1 MIRLTCALCPADQRG
16 SRCPRPPLPGP
27 GEQDADAVLRVRLQ
41 MPNLIGERAHAVS
54 LRPRGLAGPVLDL
67 PPDDRSVPHDGV
79 GVELDDQ
86 IGGACPQEL
95 RGGNRCGGH

>member
-1 MIRLTCALCPADQRG
+1 
-16 SRCPRPPLPGP
+16 
-27 GEQDADAVLRVRLQ
+27 
-41 MPNLIGERAHAVS
+41 MPDLIGERAHAVS

-86 IGGACPQEL
+86 IGGAGPQQL
-95 RGGNRCGGH
+95 RGGNRSPLTMSSPKLETAAPLGDSVMQR